1 MVIRLGWLDES
12 LHKVGGFYLRCT
24 HELDFL
30 ALIDAFE
37 TCSVLDILKRTV
49 LFASVLQECL
59 RGELEGHRF
68 CKLRWLANRVRL
80 VAHLLERRLDIFQV
94 LKVFMDACL
103 E

>member
-1 MVIRLGWLDES
+1 LVVWLALLDEF

-37 TCSVLDILKRTV
+37 ACSVLNTLKRTV
-49 LFASVLQECL
+49 LFASELQKSL

-68 CKLRWLANRVRL
+68 CELRWLTNRVRL
-80 VAHLLERRLDIFQV
+80 VTHLLELRLDIFQV
-94 LKVFMDACL
+94 LKVFMDA
-103 E
+103 